1 MDQILLFQQQISY
14 MDEGQYFMHQDLM
27 IPSPDYS
34 KKIDKNNVTTI
45 HYSADFNSSSDIVPL
60 PSLSSL

>member
-1 MDQILLFQQQISY
+1 